1 MILRKKDFKLK
12 HEVNIPSSKSIS
24 NRLLVLQYL
33 LRKKL
38 DKELYISNI
47 SKSDDSHILKNVL
60 SSKFHCSIVNVKNA
74 GTAYRF
80 LTSLFSIISGEVIL
94 GGSDEM
100 KKRPIKELVEPLKKL
115 GAEIIYL
122 EKAGFPPLRIE
133 GNILKGGKIKVNTQ
147 ISSQYVTSL
156 LLVAPFLEKG
166 IELEQIG
173 EIKSKSYTDMTI
185 SLLKEIGVEVE
196 QKDNII
202 LVKPIESISKNRII
216 VEADWSSASYW
227 YELISLLPEYSKIQ
241 IKGLQKDSIQ
251 GDSVISELFKRFGIK
266 TFFGENGVEI
276 IKTKQVS
283 DLYFEYDFSSIP
295 DMVPTFVATCVGLGF
310 NGKFTGI
317 SHLVYKETNR
327 IEALKN
333 EIEKLNYSLEMID
346 NDSFEIKKTGEL
358 PDNVKI
364 NTYKDHRIAMSFA
377 PLVTVINEIEI
388 ENEDV
393 VVKSYPEFWGEF
405 C

>member
-216 VEADWSSASYW
+216 VEADWSSAS
-227 YELISLLPEYSKIQ
+227 
-241 IKGLQKDSIQ
+241 
-251 GDSVISELFKRFGIK
+251 
-266 TFFGENGVEI
+266 
-276 IKTKQVS
+276 
-283 DLYFEYDFSSIP
+283 
-295 DMVPTFVATCVGLGF
+295 
-310 NGKFTGI
+310 
-317 SHLVYKETNR
+317 
-327 IEALKN
+327 
-333 EIEKLNYSLEMID
+333 
-346 NDSFEIKKTGEL
+346 
-358 PDNVKI
+358 
-364 NTYKDHRIAMSFA
+364 
-377 PLVTVINEIEI
+377 
-388 ENEDV
+388 
-393 VVKSYPEFWGEF
+393 F
-405 C
+405 CNPFI